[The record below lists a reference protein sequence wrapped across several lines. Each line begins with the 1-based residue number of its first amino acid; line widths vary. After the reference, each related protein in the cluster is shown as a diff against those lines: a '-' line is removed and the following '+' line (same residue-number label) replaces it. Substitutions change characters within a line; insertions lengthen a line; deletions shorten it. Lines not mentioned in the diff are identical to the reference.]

1 MNTFPRS
8 GNLKPA
14 EIKPLIL
21 AAKTAYDRQADAGL
35 LDPSETFDD
44 WRHAQCVA
52 AVGKPGFTACHHDD
66 FQPLLAHFYTL
77 SADTEKAYEAAM
89 KTGKP
94 TDHAAPGDTW
104 EIRRNFARQI
114 AGAITRHGALGGK
127 IGVGYVVTLA
137 RHKTR
142 RPTLTLGTD
151 WEAGLVL
158 RCTADQ
164 LAQIRDTILNR
175 LAAAEG
181 RGITTT
187 RNKLQSRRGFDADSN
202 APF

>member
-21 AAKTAYDRQADAGL
+21 AAKTAYDRQSDAGL
-35 LDPSETFDD
+35 LGPAETFND
-44 WRHAQCVA
+44 WRHAQCME

-77 SADTEKAYEAAM
+77 SGDTEKAYEAAM

-104 EIRRNFARQI
+104 EIRRNFAHQI
-114 AGAITRHGALGGK
+114 AQAITRHSALGGK

-137 RHKTR
+137 RAKTR

-151 WEAGLVL
+151 WEAGLVD
-158 RCTADQ
+158 RCAAGQ
-164 LAQIRDTILNR
+164 IAQIRDTILNR
-175 LAAAEG
+175 IAAAEG
-181 RGITTT
+181 RGTTTT
-187 RNKLQSRRGFDADSN
+187 RNKSQSRRAADADSN
-202 APF
+202 EPF